1 MARQRTPIA
10 VAKLTGQREKRPE
23 HYGDRSNPL
32 TSNLG
37 TPPADLNSAAV
48 AVWMDFVDEMPWLC
62 GGDKWIVKLTARLSA
77 LAQALDCLSRLRWLC
92 LAPMGGTPADRS
104 EV

>member
-1 MARQRTPIA
+1 M
-10 VAKLTGQREKRPE
+10 
-23 HYGDRSNPL
+23 
-32 TSNLG
+32 
-37 TPPADLNSAAV
+37 DL
-48 AVWMDFVDEMPWLC
+48 VDEMPWLC
-62 GGDKWIVKLTARLSA
+62 GGDEWIVKLTARLSA